1 MKIENNYNK
10 YLQAIQQTKKQDIE
24 KKSAKEPE
32 ILEEKNIEV
41 NISEEARKLAETSQ
55 KENRQARIEQIKN
68 EIQKDEYQVDTQKI
82 TKGILEEI
90 DQQRK
95 DQ

>member
-95 DQ
+95 D